1 MDIEQTLASLR
12 ESGNYRAIPGDAA
25 CGMVDMTSNDYL
37 GIANRRDLQEEFF
50 ATHDAA
56 SLLMTAS
63 ASRLLAGIQ
72 APYTFLE
79 NTLADTYGHD
89 CKALLFNSGY
99 HANVGMIQALAGK
112 NTCILADKLVHASI
126 IDGIRLSGASFER
139 FRHNDYSHLERLAHK
154 ASAEG
159 REILIVAESV
169 YSMDG
174 DRADIDALVRVKRKY
189 PGAILYVDEAHG
201 VGVEGPSGLG
211 LVQEIENPREVDIV
225 VGTFGKALAS
235 AGAYGIMSE
244 MMKQYMVNRCRSLI
258 FSTAL
263 PPANMMWTEFIFKK
277 MMDMDS
283 ERARLRENAILMRDT
298 LAGIGYTVGAS
309 HILPLHVGDPRL
321 AVELSQ
327 KLRAEGFNVLPIR
340 TPTVPPGTDRLRI
353 SLSAGLSADEIV
365 HFVEA
370 LAKVKS

>member
-25 CGMVDMTSNDYL
+25 CGMVDLTSNDYL

-89 CKALLFNSGY
+89 LKALLFNSGY

-174 DRADIDALVRVKRKY
+174 DRADIDALVRVKREN

-201 VGVEGPSGLG
+201 VGVEGPAGLG
-211 LVQEIENPREVDIV
+211 LVQEIEIPREVDIV

-235 AGAYGIMSE
+235 AGAYGIMSY

-298 LAGIGYTVGAS
+298 LAGIGYTVKAS
-309 HILPLHVGDPRL
+309 HIVPLHVGDPRL